1 MILRNFVSRLQR
13 CPCRV
18 PSFSTSVDSQSREP
32 TPDVKPTISTREY
45 LDDYRLY
52 QKRREVW
59 LESLETVPE
68 KKLGLVSLHP
78 DIFATRPRM
87 DILWQNIRWQRMY
100 QHVVSPGLDLH
111 CRNSSVNQLC
121 RRHSRSTH
129 YEYLFDYSF
138 FLFII
143 KETNFLH
150 KKYNIMR
157 KVYKYDAIEHYIIF
171 VVFIYMLFAKR

>member
-1 MILRNFVSRLQR
+1 
-13 CPCRV
+13 
-18 PSFSTSVDSQSREP
+18 
-32 TPDVKPTISTREY
+32 
-45 LDDYRLY
+45 
-52 QKRREVW
+52 
-59 LESLETVPE
+59 
-68 KKLGLVSLHP
+68 
-78 DIFATRPRM
+78 M